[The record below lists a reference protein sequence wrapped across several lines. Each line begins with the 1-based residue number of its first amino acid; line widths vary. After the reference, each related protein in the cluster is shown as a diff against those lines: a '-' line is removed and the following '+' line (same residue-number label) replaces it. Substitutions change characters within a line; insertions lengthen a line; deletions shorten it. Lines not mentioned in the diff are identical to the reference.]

1 MTSYKAVIFDI
12 GGVCVGSP
20 FNGIAEYEKE
30 HHLPPNFINVSMQV
44 ERIARSGENGA
55 FQRLERGE
63 ISLQEFYKIFGK
75 ELSDPKNKEYYLE
88 YTRLRE
94 GSTAINESHL
104 PATTTIDGREL
115 LIKMISEFTVID
127 PVVFEALKSLRA
139 SKKYKIVALTNNFQ
153 VSPDDS
159 QEIEILG
166 DAHTELK
173 NLFDE
178 YFESSIIGLRKP
190 DPKIFTY
197 ACSKLNIEP
206 KDAIFLDDIGMNLKA
221 AKELGMTTIKVE
233 LGNSEKAI
241 KELENLLG
249 ISLLNNT
256 ATNVKLSKI

>member
-20 FNGIAEYEKE
+20 FNGIAKYEKE
-30 HHLPPNFINVSMQV
+30 HHLPPNFINVAK
-44 ERIARSGENGA
+44 RGESGA

-94 GSTAINESHL
+94 GSTAIDESHL

-115 LIKMISEFTVID
+115 FIKMISEYTVID

-159 QEIEILG
+159 QEIELLG
-166 DAHTELK
+166 GGAHTELK

-178 YFESSIIGLRKP
+178 YFESCIIGLRKP
-190 DPKIFTY
+190 DPKIFIY

-221 AKELGMTTIKVE
+221 AKELGMKTIKVE

-256 ATNVKLSKI
+256 ATDVKLSKI